1 MEKGI
6 KIVRRINYYTR
17 KVVQLGSVHPTRRD
31 ASWQCRS
38 ERLLKYKQAMNK
50 VIKAE

>member
-17 KVVQLGSVHPTRRD
+17 KVAQLGSVHPTKRNE
-31 ASWQCRS
+31 SWHRRS
-38 ERLLKYKQAMNK
+38 ERLLKYKQAMNAS
-50 VIKAE
+50 IKAE

>member
-1 MEKGI
+1 MEQGI

-31 ASWQCRS
+31 ESWHRRS
-38 ERLLKYKQAMNK
+38 KRLLKYKQAMNA